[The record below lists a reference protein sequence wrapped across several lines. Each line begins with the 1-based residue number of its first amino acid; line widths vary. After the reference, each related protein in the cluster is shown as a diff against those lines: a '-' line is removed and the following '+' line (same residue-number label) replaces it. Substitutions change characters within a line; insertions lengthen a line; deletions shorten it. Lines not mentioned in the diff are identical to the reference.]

1 MGARRLASTV
11 GNGGDEV
18 TSPAVEDDLLVLNG
32 IDVDTGGYLTPG
44 LAVADLA
51 RALRGNGE
59 PAPDS
64 RELRRRRHSDEAH
77 LGVVYGRNPEDIGS
91 VGWGVVVPPG
101 IEPAVLEAL
110 EPLLRFRQ
118 EQAGELFR
126 RLEVRPGESKD
137 DFLARHGMGPGVAD
151 PRKVPYYLLVLG
163 SPEQLSF
170 EFQYQLGVSY
180 AVGRLDLDDPEA
192 CAAYAAAVI
201 GSEHGAGS
209 SSVPPRVHLFGTR
222 HPGDTPTALSSSRL
236 VQPLAAELREGSP
249 ARIVG
254 ADVGDGATRTRL
266 EELLTGPDAP
276 DVLFT
281 AGHGLGGTPVHRD
294 LAGALLCQDWPG
306 PLTARGPVSQDHY
319 LAAGHLPGGTPV
331 RPRVVFSFAC
341 YGAGTPRIS
350 DYPGSDPGA
359 GPQSAAES
367 FTARLPQRMLGEP
380 AGGALAFVGHV
391 DRAWSCSFLW
401 KGLAAQV
408 TPFAST
414 LLALLDGVRLG
425 SAMESLTSRYAE
437 IASELVLRMDGF
449 RKYGKVV
456 TDADLVGL
464 WTATHDA
471 RAYVVLG
478 DPAVRAVPQDGGA
491 RQR

>member
-1 MGARRLASTV
+1 
-11 GNGGDEV
+11 V
-18 TSPAVEDDLLVLNG
+18 TSAAVEDELLVLNG

-51 RALRGNGE
+51 HALRGDGR
-59 PAPDS
+59 PPPVS
-64 RELRRRRHSDEAH
+64 RELRKRRQSDEAH

-101 IEPAVLEAL
+101 VEPAVLEAL

-126 RLEVRPGESKD
+126 RLEVRPDESKD

-163 SPEQLSF
+163 SPEQVSF
-170 EFQYQLGVSY
+170 EFQYQLGVTY
-180 AVGRLDLDDPEA
+180 AVGRLDLADPQA
-192 CAAYAAAVI
+192 CAAYAAAVVA
-201 GSEHGAGS
+201 SEQGDGGAS
-209 SSVPPRVHLFGTR
+209 APPRVHLFGTR
-222 HPGDTPTALSSSRL
+222 HPGDPPTALSASRL
-236 VQPLAAELREGSP
+236 VKPLADELRQGP
-249 ARIVG
+249 PGRVVG
-254 ADVGDGATRTRL
+254 ADVGDGATRARL
-266 EELLTGPDAP
+266 EDLLTGPEAP

-281 AGHGLGGTPVHRD
+281 AGHGLGGATVHRD

-306 PLTARGPVSQDHY
+306 PLTARGPVSEDHY
-319 LAAGHLPGGTPV
+319 LAAGHLPAETAV

-341 YGAGTPRIS
+341 YGAGTPRVS
-350 DYPGSDPGA
+350 DYPGGDPAA
-359 GPQSAAES
+359 GPQLAAES

-437 IASELVLRMDGF
+437 IATELALRMDGF
-449 RKYGKVV
+449 RKYGKVL

-471 RAYVVLG
+471 RAYVILG
-478 DPAVRAVPQDGGA
+478 DPAVRAVPRDGGSL
-491 RQR
+491 QR